1 MLLQPNSVP
10 NSTDSHRYCRQVSIE
25 SPGTEASNFVFNC
38 EVPVP
43 DVPPQGA
50 RIKVV
55 CAGACYRNR
64 NRLPSAGSQATIPE
78 EEPSQTNYGIRDSA
92 LFPGYEVSGVID
104 ELGSE
109 VSIGSGCGLT
119 EGQRVVLYPH
129 DAIPHGYSDYVVV
142 SDLQFVIPVPDNLP
156 LSVAAMLPTGAL
168 LGKNAVLAAHDNV
181 LRLLEERPD
190 QDVKILVV
198 GTGGLALWAI
208 RIAAHHF
215 GHSGHRD
222 RVKVTVACMRD
233 EGFAVAKSIHN
244 VNLVQWSEDLY
255 ENQIIERTTNACNGL
270 VDIVIDFGTT
280 ARTLNR
286 SLQCLNRKGVVLVNQ
301 EVAERLLP
309 RFSPIAEQ
317 KEQKIQAV
325 AKGDVEQLKELV
337 ELVSSGEIVPPP
349 HTVFPADQAC
359 SVVQKLSKS
368 EIPGRAIL
376 RFHDIE

>member
-1 MLLQPNSVP
+1 MLLQPNSVS
-10 NSTDSHRYCRQVSIE
+10 NSTGSHRYCRQVSIE
-25 SPGTEASNFVFNC
+25 SPSIEQTNFVFNC

-43 DVPPQGA
+43 DVPAQGA

-64 NRLPSAGSQATIPE
+64 NRLSSASSNTQITIPE
-78 EEPSQTNYGIRDSA
+78 EEPSQTNYGIRDSS
-92 LFPGYEVSGVID
+92 LFPGYEVSGIID
-104 ELGSE
+104 ELGVDVSSE
-109 VSIGSGCGLT
+109 SGLPI
-119 EGQRVVLYPH
+119 GQRVVLYSH

-142 SDLQFVIPVPDNLP
+142 SDVQFVIPVPDNLP

-181 LRLLEERPD
+181 LRLLAERPD
-190 QDVKILVV
+190 KDVRILIV

-208 RIAAHHF
+208 RIAVHQF
-215 GHSGHRD
+215 GNSEHRE
-222 RVKVTVACMRD
+222 RVKVTVACMKD
-233 EGFAVAKSIHN
+233 EGFKVAKTIHN

-255 ENQIIERTTNACNGL
+255 ENQIIERTTNACGGL

-286 SLQCLNRKGVVLVNQ
+286 SLQCLNKKGVVLVNE

-309 RFSPIAEQ
+309 RFLPIAEKQ
-317 KEQKIQAV
+317 EQKIQPV

-337 ELVSSGEIVPPP
+337 QLVSCGEIVPPP

-359 SVVQKLSKS
+359 LVVQKLSKS